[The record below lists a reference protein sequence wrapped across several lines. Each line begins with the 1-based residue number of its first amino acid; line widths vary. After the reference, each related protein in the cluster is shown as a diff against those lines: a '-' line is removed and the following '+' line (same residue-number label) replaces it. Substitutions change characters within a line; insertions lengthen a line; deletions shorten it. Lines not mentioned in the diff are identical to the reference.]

1 MYVIVNRKARVFGTR
16 SGERVVRLIRIDCCT
31 RAPLGGGFLHSAE
44 PDIHLLPQASMGR
57 RRRLSLCCLRV
68 PKQYE
73 ESLVNRLRRPAGH
86 LRDLA
91 ACASIPDVFP
101 FPGRV
106 VYAAAVRRNSA
117 RGHEIRIVSS

>member
-1 MYVIVNRKARVFGTR
+1 MYVIVNRKARVFRPRT
-16 SGERVVRLIRIDCCT
+16 GERVTGSIGNCRCARS
-31 RAPLGGGFLHSAE
+31 PLGGWFLHSAE

-73 ESLVNRLRRPAGH
+73 ESLVSRLRRPAGH